1 MGGNAGKRAERRISH
16 GSGRWPGARPCGFLR
31 DSVSAPAM
39 SRHALCFVPLLV
51 PFAAAAA
58 PTEGAPPRRVA
69 IVVGVSSYEKLPAE
83 LQLDTP
89 RTEAARVAAALEQ
102 SAGYD
107 EVRLL
112 TDASATMGN
121 ISAVMQEELSKT
133 VTWKDLFLFYF
144 VGHGVGGDF
153 GDPRLMFYDSDPE
166 AMDTTSLAVK
176 DLAANLQKWVPSSRY
191 VIVTDAAHDQSLN
204 GLVLLG
210 PTGNDFPV
218 IGQQSFILSSA
229 GPRQAAQAGIFSKS
243 FIEGLSGQADTNADG
258 VITGSELNT
267 FLILAV
273 PNATGGRQ
281 LPTVQSKYDPGI
293 EIVDRRKEH
302 AAEVAVAASLPS
314 HRVDKAKFVLPPGTA
329 QKVQCRDTQPV
340 ACDPSCYL
348 FDVLAGPCQVSATIE
363 GQDYRA
369 NVDLLARGLYRC
381 EMTSNGFGCVAPQ

>member
-1 MGGNAGKRAERRISH
+1 MVPDKFPAEPVIAGVMSSLAML
-16 GSGRWPGARPCGFLR
+16 F
-31 DSVSAPAM
+31 APM
-39 SRHALCFVPLLV
+39 LLSTV
-51 PFAAAAA
+51 AVAV

-69 IVVGVSSYEKLPAE
+69 IVVGVSSYEKLPPE

-89 RTEAARVAAALEQ
+89 RSEAARVAAALEQ

-121 ISAVMQEELSKT
+121 ISSVMQEELSKS

-166 AMDTTSLAVK
+166 AMDTTALAVK

-191 VIVTDAAHDQSLN
+191 VIVTDAAHEQSLN

-229 GPRQAAQAGIFSKS
+229 GPRQAAQAGVFSNS

-302 AAEVAVAASLPS
+302 QAEVAVAASMPT
-314 HRVDKAKFVLPPGTA
+314 HRVDKAKFVLPIGSA
-329 QKVQCRDTQPV
+329 QKVQCRETQPI

-348 FDVLAGPCQVSATIE
+348 FDVLAGPCQVSVTIE
-363 GQDYRA
+363 GVDFRA
-369 NVDLLARGLYRC
+369 NVDVLARGLYRC
-381 EMTSNGFGCVAPQ
+381 EMSTNGFACVAPQ